1 MQRYGDFQGFA
12 TILLTF
18 ERVCCDKWGKMR
30 QIEQIRS
37 KFVRSRVRAS
47 KRSGD
52 RFENLVTEEWAISA
66 KDIYDDPVS
75 GYLKI
80 GFNGNDVYLQGLCA
94 EWHQRGHA

>member
-52 RFENLVTEEWAISA
+52 RFAMMRGWELAFFLFIQMKTMLEMQFLQKMLEIGQILCIFGA
-66 KDIYDDPVS
+66 K
-75 GYLKI
+75 LH
-80 GFNGNDVYLQGLCA
+80 NTN
-94 EWHQRGHA
+94 